1 MKVFLIPQ
9 QITYPLY
16 PDNSVSILDIK
27 KAQRV
32 HHTIRDHEAA
42 AVIMLSALYEKYMQ
56 LLLFS
61 QLAFLLPTLLQQVME
76 WVSPSPR

>member
-27 KAQRV
+27 KAQQV
-32 HHTIRDHEAA
+32 HHTIKDHEAA
-42 AVIMLSALYEKYMQ
+42 AVIMLSDLCEKGMQ

-61 QLAFLLPTLLQQVME
+61 HLAFLMPTLC
-76 WVSPSPR
+76 SI